1 MSSTYILTYYPWITQ
16 HKTPEE
22 IRAQVQIFATELQ
35 NEINTAGQ
43 INCVVQLAPAM
54 EVPDQIQ
61 SIVAGTSQIALMN
74 PLGFVYAR
82 RRNPE
87 INAAVVA
94 LRIID
99 NRVGNTYFA
108 QIYTHI
114 DRNIKRLADLKQR
127 SFGYGSVQSTSNFI
141 IPAFDMKSAAIH
153 PFAAFKR
160 VEFEGGHDT
169 VAVAVYKGIV
179 DAGAGHDGVIIDLSN
194 TPGYEDAKEKL
205 ITIHRS
211 DPIPSDPVAVFIND
225 KSQYDTIQKALVSIS
240 NKSPAKEAIA
250 GFWGNAQG
258 LEATTYAPYDYL
270 IKAVSELGL
279 TEQDIFP
286 AKA

>member
-1 MSSTYILTYYPWITQ
+1 
-16 HKTPEE
+16 
-22 IRAQVQIFATELQ
+22 
-35 NEINTAGQ
+35 
-43 INCVVQLAPAM
+43 
-54 EVPDQIQ
+54 
-61 SIVAGTSQIALMN
+61 
-74 PLGFVYAR
+74 
-82 RRNPE
+82 
-87 INAAVVA
+87 
-94 LRIID
+94 
-99 NRVGNTYFA
+99 
-108 QIYTHI
+108 
-114 DRNIKRLADLKQR
+114 
-127 SFGYGSVQSTSNFI
+127 
-141 IPAFDMKSAAIH
+141 MKKAAIH

-169 VAVAVYKGIV
+169 VAVAVYKGLV
-179 DAGAGHDGVIIDLSN
+179 DAGSGHDGVTIDLSN

-205 ITIHRS
+205 LTIYRS

-258 LEATTYAPYDYL
+258 LEATTYVPYDYL